1 MVDDGFI
8 CGMDFG
14 EDVRAT
20 RAVGW
25 CLINLLV
32 KVTFSPTPGTPASQL
47 PLTQASQP
55 KACIGIATI

>member
-1 MVDDGFI
+1 MLADDGFI
-8 CGMDFG
+8 SGMDCG

-32 KVTFSPTPGTPASQL
+32 KV
-47 PLTQASQP
+47 
-55 KACIGIATI
+55 